1 MRRAIHA
8 LVLGAAMLLSAMP
21 ALAQRAL
28 PGDSIYQVQA
38 TMTDQSGR
46 HLAWHALRGRP
57 TVVSMFY
64 AGCHVM
70 CPLIIGSG
78 KSLQTQLT
86 AGEQARLDFAMISI
100 DPARDTPAVLADVA
114 RQHRLDTRR
123 WRLLQP
129 QARDVR
135 TLSAALGVRYRAQAD
150 GSFSH
155 TSVLILLDG
164 DGREVA
170 RSQVESLQPDPAF
183 VATVRA
189 HLATLH

>member
-8 LVLGAAMLLSAMP
+8 LVLGSAMLLSAMP

-86 AGEQARLDFAMISI
+86 AGEQERLDFAMISI

-135 TLSAALGVRYRAQAD
+135 TLSAALAERTEPCVDPHRNDAVSCGW
-150 GSFSH
+150 
-155 TSVLILLDG
+155 SVLSSSACSCVL
-164 DGREVA
+164 A
-170 RSQVESLQPDPAF
+170 RGLTNRAF
-183 VATVRA
+183 YAR
-189 HLATLH
+189 